1 MDGRTDGGA
10 AGAAQAFLLCIW
22 WLVIGTPGVRQR
34 DCRPRRRTASR
45 SHRQPARRGTAGGVP
60 KHRPSAPGAVGA
72 PLPTTVA
79 VTAVGFA
86 WQRPG
91 PAELPAH
98 RRPDRQDRRL
108 RALALQVQSKA
119 GLGEEGGR
127 GGCALGPRKHA
138 CGHAHADT
146 RCTEPRTPPRT
157 HLPSP
162 AVPGQPP
169 GLCWGG
175 GFCPADHPA
184 RGLSVPQDQAA
195 PPALSPPGRRLP
207 LSMKWGGLLP
217 PGALAPRPAECNAAG
232 APQYCLGWSGRA
244 PLPAPGPCR
253 QLPAHWPGGCLS
265 ALPAPRE
272 GGRRLWGWRGESGW
286 GDGGSGRKDALRG
299 RKGRWAREDGAG
311 GLGGGSRACAWG
323 GLGTWGAAVGWL
335 GGGRGQRG
343 RGQLLLW
350 CGQSLTCRFDVLF
363 SY

>member
-195 PPALSPPGRRLP
+195 PPALSPPRPAAPPEHEVGGVAPPRRPGPPPSRVQRSRGSPVLPGLVGTCPPASARSLQAAACTLAWGLSVRPACSEGGGEEAVGLEGGVRTGRWGEREEGCAERQKGEVGTGGWGWGLGRRKQ
-207 LSMKWGGLLP
+207 SMCLGGIGDLGCSGGVAGGGQGAAG
-217 PGALAPRPAECNAAG
+217 PGSALAVV
-232 APQYCLGWSGRA
+232 
-244 PLPAPGPCR
+244 
-253 QLPAHWPGGCLS
+253 WPV
-265 ALPAPRE
+265 PY
-272 GGRRLWGWRGESGW
+272 
-286 GDGGSGRKDALRG
+286 
-299 RKGRWAREDGAG
+299 
-311 GLGGGSRACAWG
+311 
-323 GLGTWGAAVGWL
+323 V
-335 GGGRGQRG
+335 
-343 RGQLLLW
+343 
-350 CGQSLTCRFDVLF
+350 
-363 SY
+363 